1 MLYRLLNIAMCIHAL
16 PYLDTNRPVGIAE
29 SCLDRQ
35 GNRQGG
41 PTYRSLVRREIEFP
55 IFPGFG
61 SLWIVGG
68 SDEYVVHL
76 IDMETA
82 RLVGDRQIAFA
93 QAGFFQHVGA
103 NGGIA

>member
-1 MLYRLLNIAMCIHAL
+1 MYPCIAVVWIRTDPLASLNHAL
-16 PYLDTNRPVGIAE
+16 IAKE
-29 SCLDRQ
+29 I
-35 GNRQGG
+35 GKAAPHVTAN
-41 PTYRSLVRREIEFP
+41 RSLVRREIEFP

-82 RLVGDRQIAFA
+82 RLVGDRQIALA